1 MIGVIFLP
9 EIKEPNQKQNKKSL
23 SVSILSLSL
32 LTVMAG
38 AAVAPALGVIKEYF
52 ADVNQLFVQM
62 IISVPALFIVIT
74 NLFFPALCKR
84 FGAKTLVLGGLLL
97 YTVGGCIAGA
107 FSNIWLVLLM
117 RALVGVGVGII
128 MPLSTGLLSYYFRP
142 EEQVGLMG
150 YSSAM
155 NQMGGV
161 IATLLSGILSN
172 ISWRAS
178 FLVYLLG
185 LLSIILCLL
194 YLPNDRIMAASGENK
209 QKSAK
214 SGVLQEYFV
223 YIFAIFL
230 LMSTFFIY
238 PANFS
243 LETISEGIIPHQY
256 IAIIMA
262 GADFVAF
269 FGGLLFVRARRLL
282 GGNTKFLAPALFLLG
297 YLLLAIVG
305 GWGGVLVGSFFIGF
319 ANGAGIPFII
329 SEASMKAGK
338 AATTTVMPLISA
350 ALYLA
355 QFISPMLMSLVT
367 TVTTSIS
374 GGALT
379 HLPYYFAVLL
389 AAAFLLWSAL
399 IPTAKER

>member
-1 MIGVIFLP
+1 
-9 EIKEPNQKQNKKSL
+9 
-23 SVSILSLSL
+23 
-32 LTVMAG
+32 
-38 AAVAPALGVIKEYF
+38 
-52 ADVNQLFVQM
+52 
-62 IISVPALFIVIT
+62 
-74 NLFFPALCKR
+74 
-84 FGAKTLVLGGLLL
+84 
-97 YTVGGCIAGA
+97 
-107 FSNIWLVLLM
+107 
-117 RALVGVGVGII
+117 

-194 YLPNDRIMAASGENK
+194 YLPNDRIMAANGENK

-297 YLLLAIVG
+297 YLLLAAVG

-399 IPTAKER
+399 IPTEKEC

>member
-1 MIGVIFLP
+1 MIFLP
-9 EIKEPNQKQNKKSL
+9 EIQEQSNKQNKKSL

-97 YTVGGCIAGA
+97 YTVGGCVAGA
-107 FSNIWLVLLM
+107 FNNIWLVLLM

-128 MPLSTGLLSYYFRP
+128 MPLSTGLLAYYFRP

-161 IATLLSGILSN
+161 IATLLSGMLAN

-194 YLPNDRIMAASGENK
+194 YLPNDRIMTANGNQ

-214 SGVLQEYFV
+214 SGVFREYFV

-243 LETISEGIIPHQY
+243 FETISEGVIPHKY
-256 IAIIMA
+256 IAVIMA
-262 GADFVAF
+262 SMDFIAF
-269 FGGLLFVRARRLL
+269 FGGLLFVRARQLL
-282 GGNTKFLAPALFLLG
+282 GGKTKFLAPALFLLG
-297 YLLLAIVG
+297 YLLLAAVG
-305 GWGGVLVGSFFIGF
+305 GWGGVLVGSFLIGF

-355 QFISPMLMSLVT
+355 QFVSPMLMSV
-367 TVTTSIS
+367 VTSIF
-374 GGALT
+374 GGMAT
-379 HLPYYFAVLL
+379 HLPYYFAACL
-389 AAAFLLWSAL
+389 ALAFLLWSAL
-399 IPTAKER
+399 IPAKD